1 MKKSNEFH
9 FGATGVMREVPPGQ
23 HAVIKFNGKVEEI
36 DTEWGAK
43 MKYPILLFSHPS
55 YESISK
61 EGIETVWQSNS
72 QASRDLATALE
83 QGLKNLS
90 KAFHENKWKL
100 TRTEEGTYFLVVIDE
115 A

>member
-1 MKKSNEFH
+1 MTKDKFH
-9 FGATGVMREVPPGQ
+9 FGATSVMREVPPGQ
-23 HAVIKFNGKVEEI
+23 TAVIKFNGKLEEI
-36 DTEWGAK
+36 ETEWGSK

-55 YESISK
+55 YESFSK

-83 QGLKNLS
+83 QGIKELS
-90 KAFHENKWKL
+90 AAFHKNKWEL
-100 TRTEEGTYFLVVIDE
+100 TRTEEVLTFWMLYYE